1 MQRSRCS
8 RQGPPRP
15 VAAAHRLLLSGLLAA
30 VALLAC
36 TPSEPEEITPSPLP
50 TPAEEDAAP
59 PAVRDI
65 EVVLPADTQLDPAVL
80 AGLRRRIAALGDAL
94 PEGVGELTVR
104 QPDAGPF
111 VTDLAELAVA
121 RGAGL
126 VCLVGADT
134 AAAADTLAARHRGTQ
149 VCALPSMLPPAAEGG
164 GLEPTPAVRVELPV
178 AALGQLV
185 GVAAASAA
193 TDLAAQATD
202 AETVTPVVGLVLGGD
217 ELPRA
222 VFRDGLLAGLVGVEV
237 VEPEDAQAPAEAAL
251 AAVLA
256 AGAQVVV
263 LDGGPGAVLAAAAV
277 GDSAAV
283 IGPVDVVDGVDGDDA
298 IEAVL
303 AYRLRSEAGVAAVM
317 ESFASGTLEE
327 IPILLGVGDG
337 ALDLQVAPGWPDV
350 AAVVERR
357 AAELAA
363 GEDPRSPLPPGPGT
377 AGVGS
382 EP

>member
-15 VAAAHRLLLSGLLAA
+15 VAAAHRLLLSGLVAA

-185 GVAAASAA
+185 GVAAA

-363 GEDPRSPLPPGPGT
+363 GEDPRSPLPPGLGT
-377 AGVGS
+377 AGAGS